1 MRQKENARLTI
12 RLDKIDETEF
22 ARIFELFRT
31 NVKGYAYYLLENMDD
46 AEDVMQELFIRLWTK
61 RASLKVNGDLGTYLI
76 SATHNLCINKLKK
89 NKSYALRK
97 QKYAEDVAP
106 ESTLQPSVDKDSEL
120 TMLVKQSLEN
130 VPPKSRKAFE
140 MIFFR
145 QMSYKEAAAQ
155 AGVSEATLKTQVQ
168 NVLKSIR
175 PKLSGK
181 KGKGPSNFF
190 LLLFIYFL
198 SQSCL

>member
-1 MRQKENARLTI
+1 MRQTENARLNI
-12 RLDKIDETEF
+12 RFDKIDETEF

-31 NVKGYAYYLLENMDD
+31 NVKAYAYYRLENMDD

-61 RASLKVNGDLGTYLI
+61 RASLNIHGDLGTYLI
-76 SATHNLCINKLKK
+76 SATHNLCTNKLKK
-89 NKSYALRK
+89 NQRYALRK
-97 QKYAEDVAP
+97 QKYAEDAEP
-106 ESTLQPSVDKDSEL
+106 ELTLQPSADKDSEL
-120 TMLVKQSLEN
+120 TLEIKQLLKK

-155 AGVSEATLKTQVQ
+155 AGVSETTLKTQVQ

-175 PKLSGK
+175 PKLAGK
-181 KGKGPSNFF
+181 KGKGPSKKSLF
-190 LLLFIYFL
+190 LFIYFFL
-198 SQSCL
+198 QSCL

>member
-1 MRQKENARLTI
+1 MRQKENARLTT
-12 RLDKIDETEF
+12 RLNKIDETAF

-31 NVKGYAYYLLENMDD
+31 KVKAYAYYRLENMDD

-61 RASLKVNGDLGTYLI
+61 RASLKINGDLGAYLI
-76 SATHNLCINKLKK
+76 SATHNLCTNKLKK

-97 QKYAEDVAP
+97 QKYAEDVDP
-106 ESTLQPSVDKDSEL
+106 ESALQPSVDKDSEFML
-120 TMLVKQSLEN
+120 LVKESLKN
-130 VPPKSRKAFE
+130 VPAKSRKAFE

-155 AGVSEATLKTQVQ
+155 AGVSETTLKTQVQ

-181 KGKGPSNFF
+181 KGKGPSKKILF
-190 LLLFIYFL
+190 LFIYFF